1 MSLSRKLKNTWTLYY
16 HLPDDT
22 KWTIQSYPVIMGNI
36 DTVEKVIAL
45 NKSIMDDT
53 VRFNMLFVMKEKI
66 TPMWE
71 DAQNRN
77 GGCFSYKVY
86 NKDVPNVWKKMICS
100 LCGQTLTRNKKDM
113 EYITGIT
120 ISPKKSF
127 CIIKI
132 WLTSC
137 EKQDTSI
144 IIDIDNLP
152 KIGCIF
158 RKHVPEF

>member
-1 MSLSRKLKNTWTLYY
+1 MKLSRKLKNTWTLYY

-86 NKDVPNVWKKMICS
+86 NKDVPNVWKKM
-100 LCGQTLTRNKKDM
+100 M
-113 EYITGIT
+113 
-120 ISPKKSF
+120 
-127 CIIKI
+127 
-132 WLTSC
+132 
-137 EKQDTSI
+137 
-144 IIDIDNLP
+144 
-152 KIGCIF
+152 
-158 RKHVPEF
+158 